1 MTLFIF
7 LSLGLILAAL
17 ALFKILFKLSVQQ
30 GGNESAEWDALV
42 AKRDEIEQDVQLA
55 ESSKQILRQEW
66 AVSSQ
71 QVLNRLAQNKATD
84 ATQPNIQAAT
94 VSVPFKPLALAA
106 LVIAL
111 LCYVGVGQWQADAL
125 QWPNTIENTLQT
137 SAEPPPEE
145 GAKHPGDMK
154 SLDERIAQLRAK
166 LKENPDD
173 LDRWVLLARSLSVQ
187 RDFQAS
193 AQAIREALRLSPG
206 HPDLLADLADV
217 VAMTNNSSLMGEP
230 MQLIEQALVSAPNHP
245 KALALAATAA
255 MQQGNQT
262 LALSYWQRLRATYP
276 ESSADVARID
286 EIVKQIQTQGLKRPS
301 ASETPAP
308 QPQQSKA
315 QLTGEVSLAPSMLQL
330 IKAQDTSQAVLYV
343 FAKMESGTPMPL
355 AVFKSPIDA
364 LLKGQKIAFHLDDRM
379 AMRPDL
385 KLSSA
390 KQVRLEA
397 RIAMTGNAIKQAG
410 DFTAVLSGTAVG
422 QQGLQLVI
430 AEQIK

>member
-7 LSLGLILAAL
+7 LSLGLLLAAL

-71 QVLNRLAQNKATD
+71 HVLNRLAQNKATD
-84 ATQPNIQAAT
+84 ATQSNIQAAT
-94 VSVPFKPLALAA
+94 VSITFKPLALAA

-111 LCYVGVGQWQADAL
+111 LCYVEVGQWQADAL
-125 QWPNTIENTLQT
+125 QWPNTSENTLHT

-255 MQQGNQT
+255 MQQGNQI

-286 EIVKQIQTQGLKRPS
+286 EIVKQIQTQGLKRPN

-308 QPQQSKA
+308 QQSTA

-343 FAKMESGTPMPL
+343 FAKMESGPPMPL

-364 LLKGQKIAFHLDDRM
+364 LLKGQKIAFHLDDSM

-410 DFTAVLSGTAVG
+410 DFAAVLSGTAVG
-422 QQGLQLVI
+422 QQGMQLVI

>member
-7 LSLGLILAAL
+7 LSLGLLLAVF

-30 GGNESAEWDALV
+30 EGAESAEWDALV

-55 ESSKQILRQEW
+55 ESSKQLLRQEW

-71 QVLNRLAQNKATD
+71 QVLNRLAQHQATL
-84 ATQPNIQAAT
+84 ATQGTTQAL
-94 VSVPFKPLALAA
+94 SNSLPFKPLALLI

-111 LCYVGVGQWQADAL
+111 LSYVAVGQWQADAL
-125 QWPNTIENTLQT
+125 QWPSASVNALQT

-187 RDFQAS
+187 RDFQAA

-217 VAMTNNSSLMGEP
+217 VAMTNSSSLKGEP
-230 MQLIEQALVSAPNHP
+230 MQLIEQALANAPNHP

-255 MQQGNQT
+255 MQQGNKE

-276 ESSADVARID
+276 ESSADVVRID

-301 ASETPAP
+301 ASEAPAV
-308 QPQQSKA
+308 QQSNA
-315 QLTGEVSLAPSMLQL
+315 QLTGEVSLAPSILQL
-330 IKAQDTSQAVLYV
+330 MKAQDTSQAVLYV
-343 FAKMESGTPMPL
+343 FAKMESGPPMPL

-364 LLKGQKIAFHLDDRM
+364 LLKGQKIAFHLDDSM

-385 KLSSA
+385 KLSST

-410 DFTAVLSGTAVG
+410 DFTAVLNATVVG

-430 AEQIK
+430 AEQVK

>member
-7 LSLGLILAAL
+7 LSLCLLLAVL
-17 ALFKILFKLSVQQ
+17 ALFKLFFKVSVQQ
-30 GGNESAEWDALV
+30 RGSESAEWDALV

-71 QVLNRLAQNKATD
+71 QVLNRLAQNKTNP
-84 ATQPNIQAAT
+84 ATQANIQAAT
-94 VSVPFKPLALAA
+94 VSIPFKPLALAA

-125 QWPNTIENTLQT
+125 QWPNTSENTLQT

-154 SLDERIAQLRAK
+154 SLDEHIAQLRAK

-308 QPQQSKA
+308 PQSTA

-330 IKAQDTSQAVLYV
+330 IKTQDTSQAVLYV
-343 FAKMESGTPMPL
+343 FAKMESGPPMPL

-364 LLKGQKIAFHLDDRM
+364 LLKGQKIAFHLDDSM

-410 DFTAVLSGTAVG
+410 DYTAVLSGSAVG